1 MHRYMR
7 LYVIQF
13 IFRRALAMEISYQ
26 ACPAPPSCPCMAQLP
41 GPHGLHGPGMDDETR
56 SSAAAAA
63 IDPHL
68 HEFTV
73 SLQNLLAALRRC
85 SAVEIP
91 CASMAAE
98 ADRSCNFEARFQ
110 DARTCM
116 EQLCDEMLRATGV
129 AARDCDRGA
138 CSSPANLK
146 SPDTADGRRYTPRC
160 DPDGLFK
167 ALLKYV
173 SISIDVFRAR
183 RGLFELRPDMD
194 QAAHEV
200 LNHKALEEICLCCS
214 ASAQPAYTR
223 PQCEQLLQRM
233 HAELQV
239 YVNGGCDSHLAADA
253 MLLHSFWRKT
263 YARASRRRSYLRG
276 MRAPGDCDSSP
287 GSSCSQ
293 ELDADF
299 AAEAARPASTLATA
313 AVAAIPMAVAILP
326 MAAAIR
332 KDPPSPACSV
342 DSSYSY
348 SYSYSYSEDEEPA
361 PASAGAGTRSSPAVT
376 KTIYKRP
383 STATA
388 VVVHGRA
395 PGCGQT
401 PRTAGA
407 CRLGFGFMRRVLR
420 ARRAAGKAVRTASR
434 SAGAAAAAAS
444 EPATAIATAAVQHAL
459 SAAPVNPVL
468 QGAPAQAKQKAALQK
483 RLVLK
488 RKPAAAA
495 AAAPAAAAAAPTKN
509 TAMFT
514 KQVSETLKDASFRPD
529 LKGRVKERF
538 SAAVAATK
546 AARAATAALQPTK
559 FGCSKCRRA
568 EAGCSACRRQ

>member
-1 MHRYMR
+1 
-7 LYVIQF
+7 
-13 IFRRALAMEISYQ
+13 
-26 ACPAPPSCPCMAQLP
+26 MAQLP
-41 GPHGLHGPGMDDETR
+41 GPHGPHGPGMDDEMR

-98 ADRSCNFEARFQ
+98 AARSCNFEARFQ
-110 DARTCM
+110 DACTCM
-116 EQLCDEMLRATGV
+116 EQLCGEMLHATGV

-138 CSSPANLK
+138 CSSHAK
-146 SPDTADGRRYTPRC
+146 SPDSADGRRYTPRR

-167 ALLKYV
+167 ALLEYV

-183 RGLFELRPDMD
+183 RGLFELHTDLD
-194 QAAHEV
+194 KATA
-200 LNHKALEEICLCCS
+200 LNRKVLEEICEHCCS
-214 ASAQPAYTR
+214 PSTQPAYTR
-223 PQCEQLLQRM
+223 PQCEQLLRRM
-233 HAELQV
+233 HAELRV
-239 YVNGGCDSHLAADA
+239 YGSDGGCDHRLAADA
-253 MLLHSFWRKT
+253 YLWHRFWRDT
-263 YARASRRRSYLRG
+263 YTRAYKHRYYVRN
-276 MRAPGDCDSSP
+276 RAPGDYDSSP
-287 GSSCSQ
+287 MSSCSQ

-313 AVAAIPMAVAILP
+313 VAVSGAGKTLDHAAVAAEAPQRFP

-332 KDPPSPACSV
+332 KDPPSPAYSA
-342 DSSYSY
+342 DSGYSY
-348 SYSYSYSEDEEPA
+348 SYYSYSHSEDEEPA

-376 KTIYKRP
+376 KTICKRP

-407 CRLGFGFMRRVLR
+407 CRFFGFMRRALR

-434 SAGAAAAAAS
+434 SAGAAAAAAAS

-459 SAAPVNPVL
+459 SAAAVNPAR
-468 QGAPAQAKQKAALQK
+468 QAAPAQQAKQKAAPQK
-483 RLVLK
+483 RVVLK

-495 AAAPAAAAAAPTKN
+495 AAAPTRN
-509 TAMFT
+509 SEFT
-514 KQVSETLKDASFRPD
+514 KQMSERLRDASFRPD

-538 SAAVAATK
+538 AAAIAATRE
-546 AARAATAALQPTK
+546 ARAAAAALPTK
-559 FGCSKCRRA
+559 FGCSKCRYA
-568 EAGCSACRRQ
+568 QAGCSVCRRQ

>member
-1 MHRYMR
+1 
-7 LYVIQF
+7 
-13 IFRRALAMEISYQ
+13 
-26 ACPAPPSCPCMAQLP
+26 MAQLP

-110 DARTCM
+110 DACTCM
-116 EQLCDEMLRATGV
+116 EQLCGEMLHATGV

-146 SPDTADGRRYTPRC
+146 SPDTADGRRYTPRR

-167 ALLKYV
+167 ALLEYV

-194 QAAHEV
+194 EAAA
-200 LNHKALEEICLCCS
+200 LNRKALEEICELCCS
-214 ASAQPAYTR
+214 ASEQPAYTR
-223 PQCEQLLQRM
+223 LQCEQLLQRM

-239 YVNGGCDSHLAADA
+239 YGNGGCDSHLAADA

-263 YARASRRRSYLRG
+263 YARASRRRSYLRV
-276 MRAPGDCDSSP
+276 RAPGDCDSSP

-313 AVAAIPMAVAILP
+313 AVAAIPMAAAILP

-376 KTIYKRP
+376 KTICKRP

-509 TAMFT
+509 NASFT
-514 KQVSETLKDASFRPD
+514 SKVSEIMKDASFRPD

-538 SAAVAATK
+538 SAAIAATK

-559 FGCSKCRRA
+559 FGCSKCRHA
-568 EAGCSACRRQ
+568 QAGCSACSACRRQ

>member
-1 MHRYMR
+1 MHGP
-7 LYVIQF
+7 I
-13 IFRRALAMEISYQ
+13 
-26 ACPAPPSCPCMAQLP
+26 LP
-41 GPHGLHGPGMDDETR
+41 GPHGPHGPGMDDEMR

-98 ADRSCNFEARFQ
+98 AARSCNFEARFQ

-116 EQLCDEMLRATGV
+116 EQLCGEMLHATGV
-129 AARDCDRGA
+129 ADRDCDRGA
-138 CSSPANLK
+138 CSPAT
-146 SPDTADGRRYTPRC
+146 SPDTADGRRYTPRR

-167 ALLKYV
+167 ALLEYV

-183 RGLFELRPDMD
+183 RGLFELRTDMD
-194 QAAHEV
+194 EAVA
-200 LNHKALEEICLCCS
+200 LNRKALEEICELCCS
-214 ASAQPAYTR
+214 ASDQPAYTR
-223 PQCEQLLQRM
+223 QQCEQLLQRM
-233 HAELQV
+233 HAELRV
-239 YVNGGCDSHLAADA
+239 YGNGGCDRRLAADA
-253 MLLHSFWRKT
+253 MVLHSFWRDT
-263 YARASRRRSYLRG
+263 YARASRRRRYLRT
-276 MRAPGDCDSSP
+276 RAPGDCDSSP
-287 GSSCSQ
+287 MSSCSQ

-313 AVAAIPMAVAILP
+313 VAVHAGSGAGKTLDHAAVAAEAPQSFP

-342 DSSYSY
+342 DSSY

-376 KTIYKRP
+376 KTICKRP

-459 SAAPVNPVL
+459 SAAPVNPAL
-468 QGAPAQAKQKAALQK
+468 QAAPAQQAKKKAAPQK
-483 RLVLK
+483 RVVLK
-488 RKPAAAA
+488 RKPAAAAA
-495 AAAPAAAAAAPTKN
+495 AAAPAAAAAAPKKN
-509 TAMFT
+509 NASFT
-514 KQVSETLKDASFRPD
+514 SKVSEILKDASFRPD
-529 LKGRVKERF
+529 LKLQGRVQERF
-538 SAAVAATK
+538 AAAVTATVM
-546 AARAATAALQPTK
+546 AARAATAALPTK
-559 FGCSKCRRA
+559 FGCSKCRHA
-568 EAGCSACRRQ
+568 QAGCSACRRQ

>member
-7 LYVIQF
+7 IYVIQF
-13 IFRRALAMEISYQ
+13 IFRRALAIGISYQ

-41 GPHGLHGPGMDDETR
+41 GPHGLHGPGMDDEMR

-110 DARTCM
+110 DACTCM
-116 EQLCDEMLRATGV
+116 EQLCGEMLHATGV

-146 SPDTADGRRYTPRC
+146 SPDTADGRRYTPRR

-167 ALLKYV
+167 ALLEYV

-194 QAAHEV
+194 EAEA

-223 PQCEQLLQRM
+223 LQCEQLLQRM

-239 YVNGGCDSHLAADA
+239 YGNGGCDSHLAADA

-263 YARASRRRSYLRG
+263 YARASRRRSYLRV
-276 MRAPGDCDSSP
+276 RAPGDCDSSP

-313 AVAAIPMAVAILP
+313 AVAAIPMAAAILP

-376 KTIYKRP
+376 KTICKRP

-509 TAMFT
+509 NASFT
-514 KQVSETLKDASFRPD
+514 SKMSEIMKDASFRPD

-538 SAAVAATK
+538 SAAIAATK

-559 FGCSKCRRA
+559 FGCSKCRHA
-568 EAGCSACRRQ
+568 QAGCSACRRQ

>member
-1 MHRYMR
+1 MP
-7 LYVIQF
+7 
-13 IFRRALAMEISYQ
+13 
-26 ACPAPPSCPCMAQLP
+26 CPPCPRTARGC
-41 GPHGLHGPGMDDETR
+41 MDDKI
-56 SSAAAAA
+56 SAAAAA
-63 IDPHL
+63 

-110 DARTCM
+110 DACTCM
-116 EQLCDEMLRATGV
+116 EQLCGEMLHATGV

-138 CSSPANLK
+138 CSSPAK
-146 SPDTADGRRYTPRC
+146 SPDTADGRRYTPRR

-167 ALLKYV
+167 ALLEYV

-183 RGLFELRPDMD
+183 RGLFELRTDMD
-194 QAAHEV
+194 EAVA
-200 LNHKALEEICLCCS
+200 LNRKVLEEICELCCS

-223 PQCEQLLQRM
+223 LQCEQLLQRM

-239 YVNGGCDSHLAADA
+239 YGNGGCDRRLAADA

-263 YARASRRRSYLRG
+263 YARAFRRRSYLRV
-276 MRAPGDCDSSP
+276 RAPGDCDSSP

-313 AVAAIPMAVAILP
+313 AVAAIPMAAAILP

-376 KTIYKRP
+376 KTICKRP

-509 TAMFT
+509 NASFT
-514 KQVSETLKDASFRPD
+514 SKVSEIMKDASFRPD

-538 SAAVAATK
+538 AAAVAATV
-546 AARAATAALQPTK
+546 AARAATAALPTK
-559 FGCSKCRRA
+559 FGCSKCRHA
-568 EAGCSACRRQ
+568 QAGCSACRRQ

>member
-1 MHRYMR
+1 
-7 LYVIQF
+7 
-13 IFRRALAMEISYQ
+13 
-26 ACPAPPSCPCMAQLP
+26 
-41 GPHGLHGPGMDDETR
+41 
-56 SSAAAAA
+56 
-63 IDPHL
+63 
-68 HEFTV
+68 
-73 SLQNLLAALRRC
+73 
-85 SAVEIP
+85 
-91 CASMAAE
+91 
-98 ADRSCNFEARFQ
+98 
-110 DARTCM
+110 
-116 EQLCDEMLRATGV
+116 
-129 AARDCDRGA
+129 
-138 CSSPANLK
+138 
-146 SPDTADGRRYTPRC
+146 
-160 DPDGLFK
+160 
-167 ALLKYV
+167 
-173 SISIDVFRAR
+173 
-183 RGLFELRPDMD
+183 
-194 QAAHEV
+194 
-200 LNHKALEEICLCCS
+200 
-214 ASAQPAYTR
+214 
-223 PQCEQLLQRM
+223 M

-239 YVNGGCDSHLAADA
+239 YGNGGCDSHLAADA

-263 YARASRRRSYLRG
+263 YARASRRRSYLRV
-276 MRAPGDCDSSP
+276 RAPGDCDSSP

-313 AVAAIPMAVAILP
+313 AVAAIPMAAAILP

-376 KTIYKRP
+376 KTICKRP

-509 TAMFT
+509 NASFT
-514 KQVSETLKDASFRPD
+514 SKMSEIMKDASFRPD

-538 SAAVAATK
+538 SAAIAATK

-559 FGCSKCRRA
+559 FGCSKCRHA

>member
-1 MHRYMR
+1 
-7 LYVIQF
+7 
-13 IFRRALAMEISYQ
+13 
-26 ACPAPPSCPCMAQLP
+26 MAQLP
-41 GPHGLHGPGMDDETR
+41 GPHGPHGPGMDDEMR

-98 ADRSCNFEARFQ
+98 AARSCNFEARFQ
-110 DARTCM
+110 DACTCM
-116 EQLCDEMLRATGV
+116 EQLCGEMLHATGV

-138 CSSPANLK
+138 CSSHAK
-146 SPDTADGRRYTPRC
+146 SPDTADGRRYTPRR

-167 ALLKYV
+167 ALLEYV

-183 RGLFELRPDMD
+183 RGLFELRTDMD
-194 QAAHEV
+194 EAAA
-200 LNHKALEEICLCCS
+200 LNRKVLEEICEHCCS

-233 HAELQV
+233 HAELRV
-239 YVNGGCDSHLAADA
+239 YGSDGGCDRRLQADA
-253 MLLHSFWRKT
+253 MLLHSFWRDT
-263 YARASRRRSYLRG
+263 YARASRRRRYLRK
-276 MRAPGDCDSSP
+276 RAPGDYESSP
-287 GSSCSQ
+287 MSSCSQ
-293 ELDADF
+293 EIDADF

-313 AVAAIPMAVAILP
+313 VAVSGAGKTLDHAAVAAEAPQSFP

-332 KDPPSPACSV
+332 KDPPSPAYSV
-342 DSSYSY
+342 DSGYSY

-376 KTIYKRP
+376 KTICKRP

-407 CRLGFGFMRRVLR
+407 CRLGVGFMRRVLR

-434 SAGAAAAAAS
+434 SAGAAAAAAAS

-459 SAAPVNPVL
+459 SAAPVNPAL
-468 QGAPAQAKQKAALQK
+468 QAALAQQAKQKAAPQK
-483 RLVLK
+483 RVVLK

-495 AAAPAAAAAAPTKN
+495 AAAPTRNATFATQMSK
-509 TAMFT
+509 TM
-514 KQVSETLKDASFRPD
+514 KDASFRPD
-529 LKGRVKERF
+529 LKPRERF
-538 SAAVAATK
+538 AAAIAATK
-546 AARAATAALQPTK
+546 AARAAAAALPTT
-559 FGCSKCRRA
+559 FGCSKCRYA
-568 EAGCSACRRQ
+568 QAGCSVCRRQ

>member
-1 MHRYMR
+1 
-7 LYVIQF
+7 
-13 IFRRALAMEISYQ
+13 
-26 ACPAPPSCPCMAQLP
+26 MAQLP
-41 GPHGLHGPGMDDETR
+41 GPHGLHGPGMDDEMR

-98 ADRSCNFEARFQ
+98 ADRSSNFEARFQ
-110 DARTCM
+110 DACTCM
-116 EQLCDEMLRATGV
+116 EQLCGEMLHATGV

-146 SPDTADGRRYTPRC
+146 SPDTADGRRYTPRR

-167 ALLKYV
+167 ALLEYV

-223 PQCEQLLQRM
+223 LQCEQLLQRM

-239 YVNGGCDSHLAADA
+239 YGNGGCDSHLAADA

-263 YARASRRRSYLRG
+263 YARASRRRSYLRV
-276 MRAPGDCDSSP
+276 RAPGDCDSSP

-313 AVAAIPMAVAILP
+313 AVAAIP

-376 KTIYKRP
+376 KTICKRP

-509 TAMFT
+509 NASFT
-514 KQVSETLKDASFRPD
+514 SKVSEIMKDASFRPD

-538 SAAVAATK
+538 SAAIAATK

>member
-1 MHRYMR
+1 
-7 LYVIQF
+7 
-13 IFRRALAMEISYQ
+13 
-26 ACPAPPSCPCMAQLP
+26 MAQLP
-41 GPHGLHGPGMDDETR
+41 GPHGLHGPGMDDEMR

-98 ADRSCNFEARFQ
+98 ADRSSNFEARFQ
-110 DARTCM
+110 DACTCM
-116 EQLCDEMLRATGV
+116 EQLCGEMLHATGV

-138 CSSPANLK
+138 CSSPANLNS
-146 SPDTADGRRYTPRC
+146 SPDTADGRRYTPRR

-167 ALLKYV
+167 ALLEYV

-194 QAAHEV
+194 EAAA
-200 LNHKALEEICLCCS
+200 LNRKALEEICELCCS
-214 ASAQPAYTR
+214 ASEQPAYTR
-223 PQCEQLLQRM
+223 LQCEQLLQRM

-239 YVNGGCDSHLAADA
+239 YGNGGCDRRLAADA

-263 YARASRRRSYLRG
+263 YARASRRRSYLRV
-276 MRAPGDCDSSP
+276 RAPGDCDSSP
-287 GSSCSQ
+287 MSSCSQ

-313 AVAAIPMAVAILP
+313 VAVHAGRFEGELFKIPAPALATIQAAVAAEAEQSFPMAAAILP

-332 KDPPSPACSV
+332 KAPPSPACSV
-342 DSSYSY
+342 DSSCYSY

-376 KTIYKRP
+376 KTICKRP

-444 EPATAIATAAVQHAL
+444 DPATAIATAAVQHAL

-468 QGAPAQAKQKAALQK
+468 QGAPAQQAKQKAAPQK
-483 RLVLK
+483 RVVLK
-488 RKPAAAA
+488 RKPAAAV

-509 TAMFT
+509 NSSFT
-514 KQVSETLKDASFRPD
+514 SKVSEIMKDASFRPD
-529 LKGRVKERF
+529 LKGHVKERF
-538 SAAVAATK
+538 AAAVAATK

-559 FGCSKCRRA
+559 FGCSKCRHA
-568 EAGCSACRRQ
+568 QTGCSACRQQ